1 MKKQIWQL
9 FKCIYLFPSFSTFT
23 QQYKKSNRG
32 HDILSYTFSFILA
45 KTQKSIWNNFY
56 DAFIQISGKYKK
68 YLTQRDTPS
77 CSKKY
82 TRLSGFGF
90 NKTRLL

>member
-9 FKCIYLFPSFSTFT
+9 FKFFLLFPSFLTFS

-32 HDILSYTFSFILA
+32 YDILSHTFSFILA

-56 DAFIQISGKYKK
+56 DVFIQISGKYKK
-68 YLTQRDTPS
+68 YLTQRDTPV
-77 CSKKY
+77 CS
-82 TRLSGFGF
+82 
-90 NKTRLL
+90 NKLHTIIWFWI